1 MCLYTWLWNIACLGG
16 TGCLWSLYLFPTLFY
31 PYCRTR
37 MLPLAAAI
45 TMGEHQPMGDISQGG
60 SSIDV
65 RGCSLWVLSEQYC
78 LPMRLLLPSVLLLPP
93 LPRLTVII
101 ANLPP

>member
-1 MCLYTWLWNIACLGG
+1 MQLVTPDTPSPPCLSALLLKTLVCLYTWLWNIACLGG

-45 TMGEHQPMGDISQGG
+45 TMGEHQPTGDISQGG
-60 SSIDV
+60 SPIDV
-65 RGCSLWVLSEQYC
+65 RGRGLSVGA
-78 LPMRLLLPSVLLLPP
+78 L
-93 LPRLTVII
+93 
-101 ANLPP
+101 